1 MINRIFT
8 LFKIARKLAKSDALK
23 ILSKH
28 YDIPFIIKFL
38 SGILSISFSKEDDV
52 NKSLNDKQQL
62 CKSIESMGP
71 TFIKLGQF
79 LATRPDIIGEELSV
93 QLEKLQDKLPAFEN
107 SIAKKIIEKSLG
119 ETTNRSITNLSE
131 PIAAASIA
139 QVHKAQIDDSG
150 VIKDVAI
157 KILRPNIKKTFN
169 DEIDALMLLAYFIE
183 NTLKK
188 TKRLRLVEVVYL
200 LKEITNHEM
209 DLRFEAAAANEYA
222 ENTKNDLGFNVP
234 KIYWSFTSD
243 EVLTLDWIDG
253 ISIREKNLME
263 KKNIQV
269 NEIASNIIQHF
280 LRQAVRDGFFLFVL
294 FGALLETAGGG
305 QYFLDLAF
313 AMVGKMRGGPAKA
326 AILGSGMTGMI
337 SGSSVAN
344 TVTTGTFTIPIMKK
358 TGFSKEK
365 AGAIEVSSSVNGQIM
380 PPVMGA
386 AAFVMASFIG
396 VTYFEVVKHAFL
408 PAVISYIALFY
419 ISHLEALKLNLKG
432 MTEEDVPNLRKTFLS
447 GLHFLIPI
455 FVLIYLLTYLRLT
468 ASYSI
473 FYATIALISVNFLN
487 KIYRS
492 NENGG
497 LTSSLKLWFNQTV
510 VGFQKGA
517 INMVAVGI
525 AIATAGV
532 IVGSVA
538 STGLSTNLIIVIE
551 SIAKDNVIILIL
563 LTILLCLLL
572 GMGLPTTANYVVV
585 ASLMSMVLVDVGNAS
600 GYIFPLIAVH
610 LFVFYFGLMAD
621 VTPPVGLAS
630 YAAAGISGGDP
641 LKTGIQAFWYSLRTG
656 ILPIV
661 FLFNHELLLM
671 GIENLFHAIVVILTS
686 LTGILVFTSAT
697 QGWFFNKL
705 RWYEIIVFL
714 LVSLSLLSP
723 GFVLNKFY
731 PKYDFQDLRNSNKLL
746 FEPEKEIHIK
756 VTRYSEYGERYKL
769 FVIEKNI
776 FDKKFNLKDYG
787 IDIVEKNN
795 QIMVDN
801 LKWNGAAKK
810 AGFEMD
816 DVLNE
821 LKVENLD
828 RPNKS
833 LVYPFAFILLIVF
846 GYLNY
851 KRK

>member
-1 MINRIFT
+1 MNQKPDTRVKDKIQEDLSPTKKLSGFHLKAVLSIAIAWSFFQLWYASPFPFWLNFGMFKGLPARAIHLGFALLLAFLIFPISRSKKINIIDIIISLIGAFCCLYIY
-8 LFKIARKLAKSDALK
+8 LFYDQLVERGGILLK
-23 ILSKH
+23 I
-28 YDIPFIIKFL
+28 DILGFTIPIELIIGIF
-38 SGILSISFSKEDDV
+38 GILVLLE
-52 NKSLNDKQQL
+52 
-62 CKSIESMGP
+62 
-71 TFIKLGQF
+71 
-79 LATRPDIIGEELSV
+79 ATRRVIGIPLVIIAVCFLLFSYFGKYAPEIISHGGLS
-93 QLEKLQDKLPAFEN
+93 L
-107 SIAKKIIEKSLG
+107 
-119 ETTNRSITNLSE
+119 
-131 PIAAASIA
+131 
-139 QVHKAQIDDSG
+139 
-150 VIKDVAI
+150 
-157 KILRPNIKKTFN
+157 
-169 DEIDALMLLAYFIE
+169 
-183 NTLKK
+183 
-188 TKRLRLVEVVYL
+188 KRLVGF
-200 LKEITNHEM
+200 HWF
-209 DLRFEAAAANEYA
+209 DQEAI
-222 ENTKNDLGFNVP
+222 F
-234 KIYWSFTSD
+234 
-243 EVLTLDWIDG
+243 G
-253 ISIREKNLME
+253 IPIGVSVDFI
-263 KKNIQV
+263 
-269 NEIASNIIQHF
+269 
-280 LRQAVRDGFFLFVL
+280 FLFVL

>member
-1 MINRIFT
+1 MNQET
-8 LFKIARKLAKSDALK
+8 DTKIESKIHEDLSPTRNLTGLHLK
-23 ILSKH
+23 IVAAIAIVWSLFQLWYASPF
-28 YDIPFIIKFL
+28 PFIFNIGMFKGLPARAIHLGFALLLAFL
-38 SGILSISFSKEDDV
+38 IFPISRGKKISAFDVFISIVASFCCLYIYFFYDQLIDRGGVLLNITLGEINIPIELIIGTIGILILLE
-52 NKSLNDKQQL
+52 
-62 CKSIESMGP
+62 
-71 TFIKLGQF
+71 
-79 LATRPDIIGEELSV
+79 ATRRVIGKPLAIIAIIFLLFSYFGQYAPDIISHGGLS
-93 QLEKLQDKLPAFEN
+93 L
-107 SIAKKIIEKSLG
+107 
-119 ETTNRSITNLSE
+119 
-131 PIAAASIA
+131 
-139 QVHKAQIDDSG
+139 
-150 VIKDVAI
+150 
-157 KILRPNIKKTFN
+157 
-169 DEIDALMLLAYFIE
+169 
-183 NTLKK
+183 
-188 TKRLRLVEVVYL
+188 KRLVGFQWF
-200 LKEITNHEM
+200 
-209 DLRFEAAAANEYA
+209 DQEAI
-222 ENTKNDLGFNVP
+222 F
-234 KIYWSFTSD
+234 
-243 EVLTLDWIDG
+243 G
-253 ISIREKNLME
+253 IPIGVSVDFI
-263 KKNIQV
+263 
-269 NEIASNIIQHF
+269 
-280 LRQAVRDGFFLFVL
+280 FLFVL

-305 QYFLDLAF
+305 KYFLDLAF

-432 MTEEDVPNLRKTFLS
+432 MEEKDVPHLKKTFLA

-455 FVLIYLLTYLRLT
+455 FVLIYLLVVLRFT

-473 FYATIALISVNFLN
+473 FYATIALISVNLIN
-487 KIYRS
+487 KLFKSRKES
-492 NENGG
+492 NFKEA
-497 LTSSLKLWFNQTV
+497 LKIWFNQTV

-532 IVGSVA
+532 IVGAVG

-551 SIAKDNVIILIL
+551 SIAKDNVVILIL
-563 LTILLCLLL
+563 LTIVLCLLL

-641 LKTGIQAFWYSLRTG
+641 LRTGVQAFWYSLRTA

-661 FLFNHELLLM
+661 FLFNHELLLI
-671 GIENLFHAIVVILTS
+671 GIENIWHAFLVIITS
-686 LTGILVFTSAT
+686 LIGILVFTAAT
-697 QGWFFNKL
+697 QAWFINKM

-714 LVSLSLLSP
+714 LISLSFLRP
-723 GFVLNKFY
+723 DYVMDKFY
-731 PKYDFQDLRNSNKLL
+731 PKYQYTPLQINNLEMVTLKPDHDV
-746 FEPEKEIHIK
+746 HIK
-756 VTRYSEYGERYKL
+756 VTRNTDYGERYKL
-769 FVIEKNI
+769 FVIEKNS
-776 FDKKFNLKDYG
+776 FDKNYSLEDYG
-787 IDIVEKNN
+787 INIVDQEGKMT
-795 QIMVDN
+795 IDT
-801 LKWNGAAKK
+801 LDWKGLAKK
-810 AGFEMD
+810 DGIEMGD
-816 DVLNE
+816 IITE
-821 LKVENLD
+821 FKIENLE
-828 RPNKS
+828 RPSKS
-833 LVYPFAFILLIVF
+833 IVYPFALILLFGF

-851 KRK
+851 IRKK